1 MSVTTFTNILTH
13 GRQAPTPR
21 NRGTGSIWCM
31 VTAIKIGRFVSAAAL
46 VLFVCVSVVSR
57 LYYSQ
62 LAVNTTGGAHV
73 LIILFYATVSTACV
87 FVCVGWYFKNHCLKN
102 FDSKIQMLIFTTI
115 WGVFFLLYR
124 LSKIHGTNSTQPNN
138 FSKCTF
144 ADPRCFDIHRCGG
157 EKKVKVYFYDQKKHC
172 DRGKSVSISSDDMKY
187 WPKIKSG
194 INFEETKHPTEACLL
209 VVPPSMVSCKANLKD
224 LPYWGEYGKN
234 HVLIEGGKDQY
245 WRKNGSPFG
254 HEVVKLLRSKHTEY
268 VPSPLKK
275 LFSRLFSKKLSF
287 TTTATRHDITGC
299 TEGILSPSAALC
311 YKASMSSLYFRRY
324 FDESLPLPAINPY
337 LGPKQ
342 PNATKTILI
351 SFRGTYIKDMEYHS
365 HIREAATALNK
376 LGNAND
382 IVLINVWNRETN
394 KPVGFTP
401 KLIKAKTAIPPS
413 IVDSIDKP
421 TFDVYR
427 YVMENSLFVLAIRGY
442 GLSSY
447 RLYEALSYGAIPVI
461 LSDPLVLPFSEK
473 IKWDEICVKVPESSL
488 KDPNS
493 LVQYLKSIAKDRNRT
508 KFMRD
513 NALKAFHKFLN
524 VDGNSSIINTA
535 LESSV
540 LFIQSAKVKFKHR
553 ISNHL
558 RNAQRK
564 E

>member
-1 MSVTTFTNILTH
+1 M
-13 GRQAPTPR
+13 G
-21 NRGTGSIWCM
+21 C
-31 VTAIKIGRFVSAAAL
+31 
-46 VLFVCVSVVSR
+46 
-57 LYYSQ
+57 
-62 LAVNTTGGAHV
+62 
-73 LIILFYATVSTACV
+73 
-87 FVCVGWYFKNHCLKN
+87 
-102 FDSKIQMLIFTTI
+102 
-115 WGVFFLLYR
+115 FLLVIPSVYN
-124 LSKIHGTNSTQPNN
+124 HGTYSTQPNQ
-138 FSKCTF
+138 FSKCAFT
-144 ADPRCFDIHRCGG
+144 DPRCFDIHKCGG
-157 EKKVKVYFYDQKKHC
+157 QKKVKVYFYEQGKHC
-172 DRGKSVSISSDDMKY
+172 DKGKNVSISSNYHKY
-187 WPKIKSG
+187 WPELKSG

-209 VVPPSMVSCKANLKD
+209 VVPPSMVTCVANLKD

-234 HVLIEGGKDQY
+234 HVLIEGGDDQY
-245 WRKNGSPFG
+245 WRKYGSPLS

-275 LFSRLFSKKLSF
+275 LFSHLFSKKLSF
-287 TTTATRHDITGC
+287 TTMATQHDITGC
-299 TEGILSPSAALC
+299 TKYIIPLGSLC
-311 YKASMSSLYFRRY
+311 YKQACLLCIFAATLTKLCHCLRY
-324 FDESLPLPAINPY
+324 EPY
-337 LGPKQ
+337 LGPKAT
-342 PNATKTILI
+342 NATKTIFI
-351 SFRGTYIKDMEYHS
+351 SFRGTYIEDMEYHS

-382 IVLINVWNRETN
+382 IILINVWNRETN

-508 KFMRD
+508 TFMRD
-513 NALKAFHKFLN
+513 NGLKAFHNFLN
-524 VDGNSSIINTA
+524 VDAQGSVINTA

-540 LFIQSAKVKFKHR
+540 AFIQSAKVKLKHR
-553 ISNHL
+553 ISNRL
-558 RNAQRK
+558 RYAQRNK
-564 E
+564 EG